1 MVSVIVPVYNVSKY
15 LERCVERLSQQ
26 TYKDVEIILVDD
38 GSTDDSGSI
47 CDRWASSDT
56 RVRVI
61 HKANGGLSSARN
73 AGLDIAG
80 GEYVAFVDSDDFV
93 ETDYILK
100 LTECAESRNA
110 DVVICNYRFVDDG
123 GAPIDNDNYTRY
135 SRKDSFDSYE
145 ALKLFEDKQYRT
157 FFDVVWN
164 KLYKKDLWE
173 GVRFPEGVGVV
184 EDITVM
190 PRIYHKAHSLC
201 VIDDTLYNYVYR
213 VGSLSHSNRD
223 IQDDLAL
230 RIPMMEERLSL
241 YREWNIKE
249 LCLSHIIH
257 MYPML
262 NRSEKHGK
270 AELKNLQ
277 KLYRTE
283 YFKGNY
289 YASPE
294 FKRRIKYMLA
304 AVSLKM
310 YNKLAKAL

>member
-47 CDRWASSDT
+47 CDRWATLDT

-61 HKANGGLSSARN
+61 HKVNGGLSSARN
-73 AGLDIAG
+73 AGLEVARG
-80 GEYVAFVDSDDFV
+80 KYVAFVDSDDFV

-100 LTECAESRNA
+100 LTECAESRNV
-110 DVVICNYRFVDDG
+110 DVVICNYRFVDDD
-123 GAPIDNDNYTRY
+123 GASIDNDNYTKY
-135 SRKDSFDSYE
+135 SRKDSFDYYE

-164 KLYKKDLWE
+164 KLYKKELWE

-201 VIDDTLYNYVYR
+201 VIDNTLYNYVYR
-213 VGSLSHSNRD
+213 AGSLSHSTRD

-262 NRSEKHGK
+262 KESKDYGK
-270 AELKNLQ
+270 ADLKSLQ
-277 KLYRTE
+277 KQYRTE
-283 YFKGNY
+283 YFKGKY
-289 YASPE
+289 KGIPTVTR
-294 FKRRIKYMLA
+294 KIKYMMA
-304 AVSLKM
+304 AVSLSL
-310 YNKLAKAL
+310 YDKLAGVR